1 MENKILDTTLELLT
15 EQMIKDYFK
24 SKTTKEEKY
33 IVTKQDIY
41 DFSMKLITLL
51 ITMNGE

>member
-15 EQMIKDYFK
+15 EQMIKDYFR
-24 SKTTKEEKY
+24 TKKIGEEKF
-33 IVTKQDIY
+33 IITKQDLY

-51 ITMNGE
+51 LVNSKE